1 MISQPWS
8 DYAFLDAALHDKM
21 SSAMRAG
28 AAQAVDFVGPMML
41 GILLWEIVSLDLSSL
56 LSLITDLIL
65 KQRANDQ
72 KRGNLARSIST
83 LSIVSRLSALAC
95 IAVYLVFTR
104 GSKVGS
110 CNTLPLAMIALG
122 AVSFSLAII
131 SALLRMTALSHSTLW
146 SKFLFIFLALITV
159 AATFACIAT
168 WKGTSQ
174 DISASCSLSINMA
187 FGFFYLSPLLALLFA
202 PLVLRIAPSASQ
214 SKLEDAAAAK
224 PTEADVSIHAANIPI
239 IVSGGEGASKPE
251 ESPPS
256 TSSPNKDS
264 WSQKLWKAQQR
275 TDDDT
280 TYDDVDH
287 DHSDILRHC
296 LAWWFA
302 LLVLMLIG
310 SILAFSSLSPF
321 WIV

>member
-8 DYAFLDAALHDKM
+8 DYAFLDAALHDKT
-21 SSAMRAG
+21 SSAMQAG

-41 GILLWEIVSLDLSSL
+41 GILLWEIVSLHLSSL

-72 KRGNLARSIST
+72 KKGNLAMSIST
-83 LSIVSRLSALAC
+83 LSILSRLSALAC

-146 SKFLFIFLALITV
+146 SKLLFLFLALITV

-174 DISASCSLSINMA
+174 DISTSCSLSINTA

-202 PLVLRIAPSASQ
+202 PLVLRIAPNASQ
-214 SKLEDAAAAK
+214 SKLEDAATNT
-224 PTEADVSIHAANIPI
+224 TEADVPIHAANIPI
-239 IVSGGEGASKPE
+239 IVSGEEEASKPE
-251 ESPPS
+251 DSTPS

-264 WSQKLWKAQQR
+264 WSQAMWKAQQSIDSS
-275 TDDDT
+275 TT

-302 LLVLMLIG
+302 LLVLMLVG
-310 SILAFSSLSPF
+310 CILAFSSLSPF